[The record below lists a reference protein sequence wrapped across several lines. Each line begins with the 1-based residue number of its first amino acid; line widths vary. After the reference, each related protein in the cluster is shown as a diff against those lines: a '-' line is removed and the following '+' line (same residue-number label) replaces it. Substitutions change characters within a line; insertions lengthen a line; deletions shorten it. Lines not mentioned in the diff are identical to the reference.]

1 MIKVDLIEKLPTSVS
16 SFNTLRKKGLI
27 YVDKTEKIHSIATL
41 TKKFFLARPRRFGKS
56 LLILLRH
63 SKSNI
68 AKGTIPRE
76 ISHLPKGLFATICVP
91 E

>member
-1 MIKVDLIEKLPTSVS
+1 MAVQGVSNMTSQ
-16 SFNTLRKKGLI
+16 LAYR
-27 YVDKTEKIHSIATL
+27 HSND
-41 TKKFFLARPRRFGKS
+41 
-56 LLILLRH
+56 ILLRH

-76 ISHLPKGLFATICVP
+76 ISHLPKGLFATIYVP